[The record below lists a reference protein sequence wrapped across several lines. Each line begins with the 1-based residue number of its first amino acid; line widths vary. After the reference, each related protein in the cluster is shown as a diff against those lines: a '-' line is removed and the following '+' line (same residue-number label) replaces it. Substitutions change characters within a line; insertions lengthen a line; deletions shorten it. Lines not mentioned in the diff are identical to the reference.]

1 MGTGP
6 YWYIQYD
13 GDGSIRLEANP
24 LWWKH
29 APGLGSILMKRYR
42 EAGQAIEAIQTNQI
56 QMLTTRSPKAS
67 FSRKLA
73 DLTSLDYT
81 TLTYECLLPNLSS
94 GSLLSELNVRQA
106 VMYAV
111 DRVTVAS
118 NAYVDMAVPCEV
130 PVPPGSWLYET
141 QSAIYYYSPER
152 ALQLMNNLGWYDMT
166 GNGTLNQLEGIM
178 LKEPD
183 VNIVTYN
190 EGTNSIRENAANL
203 IAGYLNDVGFNATV
217 TVLSKDKARDRIRG
231 RDYDLALVGFNL
243 SEVPLLDDLLGSG
256 GSLNLN
262 HYSNE
267 AMDALLGRVS
277 NASDPDELQRIYS
290 EIQLTNLAHEHWTN
304 LQSALAG
311 KIDGLMNIDLGF
323 LGMNLGETP
332 AISTLWNGP
341 YTWAA
346 IGLFLIPIV
355 SAAASWLGMKVAA
368 AANPQNDANP
378 QAQATAKSMNLMMP
392 VMSLWIGYSMPA
404 AMAIYWI
411 ANSVFTT
418 VRDLIITRIVKKQ
431 IAEED
436 AVREASRSERERELE
451 EKRLETERL
460 RAEGK
465 TEQNANT
472 SKKKLQ
478 AGEKQKSEE
487 RKAALE
493 RAERAARR
501 ERLGVPETEKPAS
514 QVGNRRYARGRA
526 YVEDRFDNP
535 EQAEEA
541 TLLAAEASE
550 NAPAIDETVEAVEID
565 ELVETVETVETEG
578 EV

>member
-1 MGTGP
+1 MTLWEYLTWPFAKLMVWLYNLTGNYGLALILFSLTIILGLTP
-6 YWYIQYD
+6 FQLKSKKGQIRSARLQPKIQELQKRHAGNQQKLNQEMQKLYQEE
-13 GDGSIRLEANP
+13 GASP
-24 LWWKH
+24 LGGCLW
-29 APGLGSILMKRYR
+29 S
-42 EAGQAIEAIQTNQI
+42 
-56 QMLTTRSPKAS
+56 
-67 FSRKLA
+67 
-73 DLTSLDYT
+73 
-81 TLTYECLLPNLSS
+81 LLPMF
-94 GSLLSELNVRQA
+94 LLFPIYRIVIKPITRMMFAGAPAGDA
-106 VMYAV
+106 V
-111 DRVTVAS
+111 
-118 NAYVDMAVPCEV
+118 
-130 PVPPGSWLYET
+130 
-141 QSAIYYYSPER
+141 
-152 ALQLMNNLGWYDMT
+152 
-166 GNGTLNQLEGIM
+166 LE
-178 LKEPD
+178 
-183 VNIVTYN
+183 
-190 EGTNSIRENAANL
+190 
-203 IAGYLNDVGFNATV
+203 TV
-217 TVLSKDKARDRIRG
+217 TNYFTEQGLELATTG
-231 RDYDLALVGFNL
+231 RAAF
-243 SEVPLLDDLLGSG
+243 
-256 GSLNLN
+256 
-262 HYSNE
+262 
-267 AMDALLGRVS
+267 
-277 NASDPDELQRIYS
+277 YS